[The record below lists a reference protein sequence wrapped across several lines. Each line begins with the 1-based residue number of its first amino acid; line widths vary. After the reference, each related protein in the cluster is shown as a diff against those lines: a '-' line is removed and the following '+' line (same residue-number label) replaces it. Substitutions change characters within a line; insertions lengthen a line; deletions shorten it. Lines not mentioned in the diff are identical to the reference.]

1 MKLVLVVG
9 NDKIGRRCIQQLPK
23 SKNVTILLDSCTDVG
38 RVVTLLRKGSL
49 SIRAL
54 LSMTWANLIRKETK
68 LEQQYSQLKSNADLL
83 RYIDG
88 DTTILLF
95 RAGLIVTQDTI
106 DKAKDVFNVHCAS
119 IPEFG
124 GIASIHRAIVAG
136 AFSQNATLHKVTIR
150 IDEGEVVDVEPYL
163 MSKRNNYFLNEEIAY
178 EAGLTL
184 INKILIKYKKYAKI
198 S

>member
-9 NDKIGRRCIQQLPK
+9 NDKIGRHCIQQLPQ
-23 SKNVTILLDSCTDVG
+23 SKNVTILLDSCTDAG

-49 SIRAL
+49 PIRAL
-54 LSMTWANLIRKETK
+54 ISMTWANIIRKETK
-68 LEQQYSQLKSNADLL
+68 LEQPYSQLKSNTELL
-83 RYIDG
+83 RFIDN

-95 RAGLIVTQDTI
+95 RAGLIVSQDTI
-106 DKAKDVFNVHCAS
+106 DKAKDIFNVHCAS

-124 GIASIHRAIVAG
+124 GIASIYRAIKAE

-163 MSKRNNYFLNEEIAY
+163 MSKSKNYFLNEETAY
-178 EAGLTL
+178 QAGLTL
-184 INKILIKYKKYAKI
+184 INRILIKYEKDAKI
-198 S
+198 F